1 MKIYTKG
8 NNDSSIKLFWA
19 VLAMNAG
26 IVRGTVSPLG
36 KVQEQSSDGLY
47 RRGCEN
53 YTNLTVFKA
62 LLGTA
67 NRDCLSHNYSID
79 F

>member
-1 MKIYTKG
+1 MKIYTKE

-19 VLAMNAG
+19 VLAMNAAT
-26 IVRGTVSPLG
+26 VRGTLSPLG
-36 KVQEQSSDGLY
+36 KVQEQRPDGLY
-47 RRGCEN
+47 RRGCES
-53 YTNLTVFKA
+53 YTNWTVFKA

-67 NRDCLSHNYSID
+67 SRDCLSHNYSID